1 MFIDWDHAP
10 LAESMRA
17 KATRRVV
24 SGQQASVL
32 RVTTEPGALFDGGQH
47 RHPNE
52 QWVVVLDGRLR
63 MSCAGVQRDMGP
75 GDVLHVPADAW
86 HAALGVGDRGALY
99 LEISTPPRL
108 DLLPGCLVGSPLE
121 FDSDAERPAQP
132 DPDPRTGRAGR
143 PADLIT

>member
-1 MFIDWDHAP
+1 VASPTEDRRPIALFIDWDHAP

-24 SGQQASVL
+24 SGRQTSVL
-32 RVTTEPGALFDGGQH
+32 RVTTEPDAHFDGRQH

-63 MSCAGVQRDMGP
+63 MSCAGTEREMGP
-75 GDVLHVPADAW
+75 GDVLYVPTDAW
-86 HAALGVGDRGALY
+86 HAALGVGDQGARY

-108 DLLPGCLVGSPLE
+108 DLLPGSLVPSPLE
-121 FDSDAERPAQP
+121 FDPALPVRP
-132 DPDPRTGRAGR
+132 
-143 PADLIT
+143 